1 MTEPVDVSSC
11 RCLAVIPAR
20 AGSKGLSGKNILP
33 LGGKPLI
40 AHTIDAA
47 RAAHSI
53 QRIVVSTESEE
64 IARVAQQHGAEV
76 PFLRPAEL
84 ARDETPM
91 LPVLQHV
98 LRELTATEGH
108 QPEIIVLLQATSPLR
123 RAEDID
129 RAVTL
134 LEQTR
139 ADSVISLCAAEH
151 HPAWMKR
158 IECGLVVPFLENG
171 PEFTRRQ
178 DLPPVYRLNGAIYV
192 TRARVLLEEN
202 AILGRDTRALIMD
215 NESSVDIDTP
225 LDLKLAALILQERQ
239 NDSA

>member
-1 MTEPVDVSSC
+1 MTDRVEMSSF
-11 RCLAVIPAR
+11 RCLAIIPAR
-20 AGSKGLSGKNILP
+20 AGSKGLRGKNTVP

-40 AHTIDAA
+40 AHTIEAA

-64 IARVAQQHGAEV
+64 IAHIARQYGAEV

-84 ARDETPM
+84 AQDETPM

-98 LRELTATEGH
+98 LSQLTATEGH
-108 QPEIIVLLQATSPLR
+108 QFEIVVLLQPTSPLR

-158 IECGLVVPFLENG
+158 IERDCVLPFLENG
-171 PEFTRRQ
+171 PEVTRRQ

-192 TRARVLLEEN
+192 TRAQVLLQGN

-225 LDLKLAALILQERQ
+225 LDMKLAALILQERQ
-239 NDSA
+239 NRAG